1 MFGYRKNVRRS
12 TRSRTHWLSSG
23 PGHCKRPSKRPSIS
37 GRTSF
42 TVYPFN
48 PASNPKF
55 PMPPISIAD
64 PYLRSDGCGLVV
76 ENYLHVSAF
85 HPIDAVICPACQ
97 LNQFNRGN
105 GKCRRCHRPLGLA
118 YIELLLPTPLACR
131 NSQGLLSIRE
141 ELGRFIR
148 RMRSR
153 RGMTQ
158 ATLASATGDI
168 SRTYLSRL
176 ENGHVLPSVVALIE
190 IAGVLG
196 IDKITLR
203 IRSSGA

>member
-1 MFGYRKNVRRS
+1 
-12 TRSRTHWLSSG
+12 
-23 PGHCKRPSKRPSIS
+23 
-37 GRTSF
+37 
-42 TVYPFN
+42 
-48 PASNPKF
+48 
-55 PMPPISIAD
+55 
-64 PYLRSDGCGLVV
+64 VV

-85 HPIDAVICPACQ
+85 HPIDAVICPFCQ
-97 LNQFNRGN
+97 LNQLNRGN
-105 GKCRRCHRPLGLA
+105 GKCRRCHRPLKVG
-118 YIELLLPTPLACR
+118 YIQLILPTPLDCR
-131 NSQGLLSIRE
+131 ESQGLLSIRE

-148 RMRSR
+148 KMRSR

-158 ATLASATGDI
+158 ASLASATGSI

-176 ENGHVLPSVVALIE
+176 ENGHVLPSVVTLIE